1 MFALMYFYNL
11 VLYWSTSNTYYN
23 YKISW
28 LNLILTILSVL
39 FPKISKAKIL
49 LSSDSLSKEVGFGNP
64 NSQKHIVEKLK
75 YNSNKDSLHKTLNNK
90 ISNTH
95 FLSDTNKMAK
105 NNPSELTPQL
115 KSEKHPVSLNQCL
128 VFLESIFSIKN
139 IKKNKK

>member
-1 MFALMYFYNL
+1 M
-11 VLYWSTSNTYYN
+11 
-23 YKISW
+23 
-28 LNLILTILSVL
+28 
-39 FPKISKAKIL
+39 
-49 LSSDSLSKEVGFGNP
+49 GFGNP